1 MKTTTKKSARI
12 QHRNVGKSLT
22 TQLKRFIV
30 NRFQQN
36 TLLITKK
43 TTNVKTPH
51 FYVTPKVHKKDISGR
66 PVVSSVEC
74 HTSKLCKFV
83 DHYLDPHA
91 KALSY
96 VDGTT
101 DFISKLEK
109 IYQKTLYTNIPNYE
123 GIEAVKEAPNNQVK
137 KPTVTRVKFL
147 HLILA
152 LNNFH
157 DC

>member
-1 MKTTTKKSARI
+1 MK
-12 QHRNVGKSLT
+12 
-22 TQLKRFIV
+22 IV
-30 NRFQQN
+30 NDTIETFHCQQ
-36 TLLITKK
+36 LLAKHIAGNKK
-43 TTNVKTPH
+43 TTNVKTPY
-51 FYVTPKVHKKDISGR
+51 FYITPKVHKKDISGR

-91 KALSY
+91 KALSSY
-96 VDGTT
+96 VEDTT

-123 GIEAVKEAPNNQVK
+123 GIEAVKEAPNNQAK
-137 KPTVTRVKFL
+137 KPTVTRVIIKFL
-147 HLILA
+147 HLILT
-152 LNNFH
+152 LNNFL